1 MRLDAEDVF
10 QASST
15 SRSFLES
22 QPMENG
28 PLRDRTDAGVLNSY
42 FPHPSA
48 GNRVFLYLS
57 FSPSSFLNNGILN
70 NLAKITDCML
80 DNLTR

>member
-42 FPHPSA
+42 FLHPSA
-48 GNRVFLYLS
+48 GNCVFYICL
-57 FSPSSFLNNGILN
+57 FPHPPFLIMGF
-70 NLAKITDCML
+70 
-80 DNLTR
+80 

>member
-15 SRSFLES
+15 SRSILES

-28 PLRDRTDAGVLNSY
+28 PLRDRTDAAVLNSY

-48 GNRVFLYLS
+48 GNRVFYTCL
-57 FSPSSFLNNGILN
+57 FLHPPFLIMGF
-70 NLAKITDCML
+70 
-80 DNLTR
+80 